1 MNTPFT
7 FAGGRWLEPLRET
20 TGAVVGVLVREQ
32 RTLKGCLEVAAAVVE
47 PGLFRLTLRVSNH
60 NALEGAAV
68 SDRDEA
74 LMSAMVSTHVIM
86 GVRDGAFVSLM
97 DPPECWRQQA
107 AACRNVGTW
116 PVLVGEEG
124 QRDLMLSSPII
135 LYDYPQ
141 VAPESPGD
149 LFDGTEI
156 DEILT
161 LRIMALTGAEK
172 AAMAAVDER
181 AAALLSRTESLARAQ
196 LLGLHGTVRGLRTLG
211 QEDAH
216 G

>member
-60 NALEGAAV
+60 NSLEGAAV

-74 LMSAMVSTHVIM
+74 LMSAMVLDA
-86 GVRDGAFVSLM
+86 RDHGRARRGLRLPDGPSRAPAPAGRRVPQRRHM
-97 DPPECWRQQA
+97 ARA
-107 AACRNVGTW
+107 GRRRGTK
-116 PVLVGEEG
+116 G
-124 QRDLMLSSPII
+124 LMLSSPII

-141 VAPESPGD
+141 AAPESPGD

-156 DEILT
+156 DEI
-161 LRIMALTGAEK
+161 RRCG
-172 AAMAAVDER
+172 
-181 AAALLSRTESLARAQ
+181 SWP
-196 LLGLHGTVRGLRTLG
+196 
-211 QEDAH
+211 
-216 G
+216 